1 MTRPLGSISIFRPN
15 PVFRGDETPLQRYSN
30 RGKRGKI
37 NNSFSRVKRALFRE
51 RSISDFP
58 SVACFP
64 PLLMHLTG
72 DNRKTIITCTVI
84 GCFRRRVS
92 FGFLER
98 ADTDF
103 SSYGRRLILA
113 FSRFFFLSFF
123 NNRSKF
129 VKLCSLEFLSI

>member
-92 FGFLER
+92 FWIFG
-98 ADTDF
+98 T
-103 SSYGRRLILA
+103 GRH
-113 FSRFFFLSFF
+113 RFFELRPSFNSRVFAFFFSFF
-123 NNRSKF
+123 NNRSKL